1 MPFKI
6 VRNDIT
12 KVKADVIVNTA
23 NPKPVIG
30 YGTDSAVYTAAGEK
44 ELLAERLKI
53 GDIAPGNVAV
63 TPAFNL
69 PAKHIIHTVGPVWLD
84 GNHGER
90 DILQSCYA
98 RSMALAADLKAKSI
112 AFPMIATGVYGFPKD
127 EALSIAV
134 SEISDFLLSHDMDVI
149 LVVFDRKSFELSG
162 RLMCEIDEYIDEHG
176 VGMVKKAEYGGGDGW
191 ERRRELIQARR
202 RRADAEMM
210 QGELSKPFLLDD
222 LSEEM
227 ATLPKASEPAGNT
240 YISDIDIKGKSLDEI
255 LGKTEKSFQDK
266 LMDLIIASGMEDKE
280 IYRAANMERKLY
292 SSIRCKKDHV
302 PKKKNILAL
311 AIGLKLDMSAMK
323 DLLASAGYAL
333 SPNDTTDLIV
343 SYYVENG
350 KYNIFDLNITLYDY
364 GQAPLGNDS
373 VA

>member
-6 VRNDIT
+6 IRNDIT

-30 YGTDSAVYTAAGEK
+30 YGTDSAVYAAAGEK

-53 GDIAPGNVAV
+53 GDIAPGDVAV
-63 TPAFNL
+63 TPAFKL
-69 PAKHIIHTVGPVWLD
+69 SAKNIIHTVGPVWID

-90 DILQSCYA
+90 DILHSCYA
-98 RSMALAADLKAKSI
+98 KSLALASDLKAKSI

-134 SEISDFLLSHDMDVI
+134 AEISDFLFSHDMDVI

-162 RLMCEIDEYIDEHG
+162 RLMSEIDEYIDEHG
-176 VGMVKKAEYGGGDGW
+176 VGVVKESEYGGGDGW

-202 RRADAEMM
+202 RQAEAHLM
-210 QGELSKPFLLDD
+210 QEKLPKLHPFDE
-222 LSEEM
+222 LSEEVGMLPPM
-227 ATLPKASEPAGNT
+227 AEPTGEGYVSA
-240 YISDIDIKGKSLDEI
+240 IDVKGKSLEEI
-255 LGKTEKSFQDK
+255 LGKVGKSFQDK
-266 LMDLIIASGMEDKE
+266 LMDLVIASGMEDKE

-292 SSIRCKKDHV
+292 SSIRCKKDRV
-302 PKKKNILAL
+302 PKKRNILAL
-311 AIGLKLDMSAMK
+311 AIGLKLDMPTLK

-333 SPNDTTDLIV
+333 SPSDKTDLIV
-343 SYYVENG
+343 SYYVENK
-350 KYNIFDLNITLYDY
+350 KYNIFDLNITLFDR
-364 GQAPLGNDS
+364 GLEPLGNDS